1 MVSGYLIRGI
11 RPNESFPWY
20 MRKTHAESLPLR
32 RSRSGVRVAVTE
44 RAPLLRGG
52 VATSE
57 FHASCSRAVRHA
69 DGHQPSSFE
78 AGGRARCEL
87 VSALA
92 EAHRG
97 SGRRGARGGRGPAA
111 LVATRVPPV
120 DGAR

>member
-44 RAPLLRGG
+44 RAPRLRGG
-52 VATSE
+52 GATSE

-92 EAHRG
+92 EAHRAH
-97 SGRRGARGGRGPAA
+97 GRRARVGGRARRD
-111 LVATRVPPV
+111 LLAT
-120 DGAR
+120 